1 MSLYCSV
8 KTQFKNQDALV
19 AALMETGKW
28 QVNQIDVYDVA
39 QNLFGYKGDQRKEVA
54 HIIIRRESVG
64 RSANDMGFVRN
75 PDGTYSAIISEY
87 DKRKYNDAWLKQ
99 LRGNYAYHAIRLQQ
113 AARGRS
119 VSRERMSDGSQRVRV
134 KGYR

>member
-19 AALMETGKW
+19 AALAETGNW
-28 QVNQIDVYDVA
+28 TVEQIGRYDIA
-39 QNLFGYKGDQRKEVA
+39 ENLFGYKGDRRAEVA
-54 HIIIRRESVG
+54 HVIIKKQHVGSCSNDIGFIRNS
-64 RSANDMGFVRN
+64 
-75 PDGTYSAIISEY
+75 DGTYSAIISEFDKSRY
-87 DKRKYNDAWLKQ
+87 DDAWLKQ
-99 LRGNYAYHAIRLQQ
+99 LKGNYAFHAIRLQQ

-119 VSRERMSDGSQRVRV
+119 VERERMSDGCQRVRV